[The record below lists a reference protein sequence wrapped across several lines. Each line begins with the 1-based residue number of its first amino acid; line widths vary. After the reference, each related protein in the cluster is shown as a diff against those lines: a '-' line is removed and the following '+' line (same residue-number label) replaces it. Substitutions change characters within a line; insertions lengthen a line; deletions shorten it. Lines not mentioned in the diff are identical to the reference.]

1 MGKVFSVEKIGN
13 LSIDMLMS
21 PEMKTEIDHAV
32 STIQKSQEALY
43 SLANDDNTKLTGIKA
58 GTVLIVSIINKVSR
72 GKEIN
77 EFTEDDWKEISESVI
92 DNAVMMDEIKY
103 SEMVF
108 LTYADYIDA
117 SALSISRFAS
127 EDRVEAIKTLSSEI
141 RAKSEALDRG
151 EIAETAFI
159 EDCIWIALE
168 AMVKLLASTLALYS
182 GKDFGKLSYAVSVFA
197 FEYGRMAL
205 YKQENEILTEYIENQ
220 KLLSDE
226 LEQKYKQ
233 YLESVENQTKI
244 FNELV
249 EDAFSTD
256 CRTKLRKSAELARAA
271 GVEES
276 EILKTKEEID
286 DFFM

>member
-1 MGKVFSVEKIGN
+1 M
-13 LSIDMLMS
+13 
-21 PEMKTEIDHAV
+21 PQA
-32 STIQKSQEALY
+32 EA
-43 SLANDDNTKLTGIKA
+43 
-58 GTVLIVSIINKVSR
+58 
-72 GKEIN
+72 
-77 EFTEDDWKEISESVI
+77 
-92 DNAVMMDEIKY
+92 EIK
-103 SEMVF
+103 
-108 LTYADYIDA
+108 D
-117 SALSISRFAS
+117 
-127 EDRVEAIKTLSSEI
+127 
-141 RAKSEALDRG
+141 
-151 EIAETAFI
+151 
-159 EDCIWIALE
+159 LE
-168 AMVKLLASTLALYS
+168 ES
-182 GKDFGKLSYAVSVFA
+182 
-197 FEYGRMAL
+197 
-205 YKQENEILTEYIENQ
+205 QQ

>member
-21 PEMKTEIDHAV
+21 PEMKAEIDYAV
-32 STIQKSQEALY
+32 SAIQKSQEALY

-58 GTVLIVSIINKVSR
+58 GTVLLVSIINKVSK
-72 GKEIN
+72 GKGIN

-92 DNAVMMDEIKY
+92 DNAVLMDEMKY

-127 EDRVEAIKTLSSEI
+127 EHRVEAIKTLSSEI
-141 RAKSEALDRG
+141 RAKSEALDKG

-159 EDCIWIALE
+159 EDCMWIALE
-168 AMVKLLASTLALYS
+168 AMVKLLASTLALCS
-182 GKDFGKLSYAVSVFA
+182 SKDFGKLSYAVSVFA
-197 FEYGRMAL
+197 FEYGRMTL

-220 KLLSDE
+220 RMLSDE
-226 LEQKYKQ
+226 LEEKYKQ
-233 YLESVENQTKI
+233 YLESVEKQTNI
-244 FNELV
+244 FSELV

-256 CRTKLRKSAELARAA
+256 CRTRLRKSAEIAKAA

>member
-1 MGKVFSVEKIGN
+1 MEKVFSVEKIGN

-21 PEMKTEIDHAV
+21 PEMNAEIDHAV
-32 STIQKSQEALY
+32 SIIQKSQEALY
-43 SLANDDNTKLTGIKA
+43 SLVNDDNTKLTGIKA
-58 GTVLIVSIINKVSR
+58 GTVLIVSIINKVSK
-72 GKEIN
+72 GKGIN
-77 EFTEDDWKEISESVI
+77 EFIEDDWKEISEAVI
-92 DNAVMMDEIKY
+92 ENAVLMDEMKY
-103 SEMVF
+103 SKMVF

-127 EDRVEAIKTLSSEI
+127 EDKVEAIKTLSSEI

-159 EDCIWIALE
+159 EDCMWIALE
-168 AMVKLLASTLALYS
+168 AMVKLLASTLALCS
-182 GKDFGKLSYAVSVFA
+182 CKDFGKLSYAVSVFA

-220 KLLSDE
+220 RMLSGE
-226 LEQKYKQ
+226 LEEKYEQ
-233 YLESVENQTKI
+233 YLESVEKQTKI

-249 EDAFSTD
+249 EEAFSTD
-256 CRTKLRKSAELARAA
+256 CRTKLRKSAELAKAA
-271 GVEES
+271 GVGES

-286 DFFM
+286 AFFM